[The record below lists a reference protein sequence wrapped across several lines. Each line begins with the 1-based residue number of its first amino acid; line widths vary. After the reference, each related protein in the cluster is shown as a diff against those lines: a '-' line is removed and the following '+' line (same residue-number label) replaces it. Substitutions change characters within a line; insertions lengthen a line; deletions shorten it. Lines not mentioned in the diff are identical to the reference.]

1 MTRRLVQFRF
11 QAKRLDFS
19 GNMNKVL
26 LDEVVWMEI
35 VRLLEDPQLIQIEL
49 DRRLQ
54 AAQRADPTKRR
65 EDALRRN
72 LLRIRKSIER
82 LLTAYQ
88 EGLISLDELRQ
99 RMPDLRMREQTDQA
113 ELQAIADQSAERT
126 ACLRLAE
133 TVTDF
138 LARLRSSAGT
148 LDLSERQ
155 RILRL
160 LVKDILVGDDKI
172 VIRHS
177 IPLPTNPS
185 GGHPPKTDSP
195 GPSPTQSESY
205 LLRSGRNFA
214 APRQYL
220 PALLPR
226 CLGQALAT
234 ARSHRRHDHRAIR
247 R

>member
-1 MTRRLVQFRF
+1 
-11 QAKRLDFS
+11 
-19 GNMNKVL
+19 
-26 LDEVVWMEI
+26 
-35 VRLLEDPQLIQIEL
+35 
-49 DRRLQ
+49 
-54 AAQRADPTKRR
+54 
-65 EDALRRN
+65 
-72 LLRIRKSIER
+72 
-82 LLTAYQ
+82 
-88 EGLISLDELRQ
+88 
-99 RMPDLRMREQTDQA
+99 MREQTDQA

-126 ACLRLAE
+126 AYLRLAE

-148 LDLSERQ
+148 LDVSKRQ

-205 LLRSGRNFA
+205 LLRSGRNNSS
-214 APRQYL
+214 L
-220 PALLPR
+220 
-226 CLGQALAT
+226 
-234 ARSHRRHDHRAIR
+234 RSSSWSFCRV
-247 R
+247 

>member
-1 MTRRLVQFRF
+1 
-11 QAKRLDFS
+11 
-19 GNMNKVL
+19 
-26 LDEVVWMEI
+26 MEI

-65 EDALRRN
+65 EDTLRRN

-148 LDLSERQ
+148 LDVSERQ

-214 APRQYL
+214 AACERL
-220 PALLPR
+220 PPLRLR
-226 CLGQALAT
+226 SLGRALAT
-234 ARSHRRHDHRAIR
+234 ARGYGRRDHGPVR
-247 R
+247 RRSCRRFPT

>member
-1 MTRRLVQFRF
+1 M
-11 QAKRLDFS
+11 
-19 GNMNKVL
+19 
-26 LDEVVWMEI
+26 
-35 VRLLEDPQLIQIEL
+35 RLLEDPQLIQIEL

-126 ACLRLAE
+126 AYLRLAE

-138 LARLRSSAGT
+138 LARL
-148 LDLSERQ
+148 
-155 RILRL
+155 
-160 LVKDILVGDDKI
+160 
-172 VIRHS
+172 H
-177 IPLPTNPS
+177 
-185 GGHPPKTDSP
+185 P
-195 GPSPTQSESY
+195 GPCSLAGSVHQQSSVEPQSGAACENRIRLTTQ
-205 LLRSGRNFA
+205 A
-214 APRQYL
+214 AMRFDIEL
-220 PALLPR
+220 PDDDFER
-226 CLGQALAT
+226 C
-234 ARSHRRHDHRAIR
+234 R
-247 R
+247 

>member
-26 LDEVVWMEI
+26 LDEVVWLEI

-65 EDALRRN
+65 EDTLRRN
-72 LLRIRKSIER
+72 VLRIRKSIEL

-99 RMPDLRMREQTDQA
+99 RMPDLRMHEQTDQA
-113 ELQAIADQSAERT
+113 ALQAIADQSTERT

-133 TVTDF
+133 TGTDF

-148 LDLSERQ
+148 LDVSERQ

-160 LVKDILVGDDKI
+160 LVKDILVADDNI

-177 IPLPTNPS
+177 VPLPTNPS
-185 GGHPPKTDSP
+185 GGDPQKADSP
-195 GPSPTQSESY
+195 GHSPPQSESY
-205 LLRSGRNFA
+205 LLRSGRPLTA
-214 APRQYL
+214 AGKSLHAPVC
-220 PALLPR
+220 A
-226 CLGQALAT
+226 GVEE
-234 ARSHRRHDHRAIR
+234 ART
-247 R
+247 

>member
-1 MTRRLVQFRF
+1 
-11 QAKRLDFS
+11 
-19 GNMNKVL
+19 
-26 LDEVVWMEI
+26 
-35 VRLLEDPQLIQIEL
+35 
-49 DRRLQ
+49 LQ
-54 AAQRADPTKRR
+54 AAQRANPTKRR

-99 RMPDLRMREQTDQA
+99 RMPDLRMHEQTDQA
-113 ELQAIADQSAERT
+113 ERQAIADQSAQRT

-138 LARLRSSAGT
+138 LIRLRSSAGT
-148 LDLSERQ
+148 LDVSERQ
-155 RILRL
+155 RVLRL

-185 GGHPPKTDSP
+185 GGGPQKADSP

-205 LLRSGRNFA
+205 LLRSGRHH
-214 APRQYL
+214 R
-220 PALLPR
+220 ALTRPL
-226 CLGQALAT
+226 LLN
-234 ARSHRRHDHRAIR
+234 RHDPVFEDTGSQPFLDEPEDACVADPVLKEADNPLLGNLREERPDISVE
-247 R
+247 